1 MIRLEKKSKIFT
13 PKRIILVIL
22 YAMLLV
28 YVFCSESW
36 STGKVVFVLGLSN
49 YLFFLFDSSFFE
61 GDDEIGSDEDDDGSD
76 GD

>member
-13 PKRIILVIL
+13 PKRIILAIL

-36 STGKVVFVLGLSN
+36 STGKVVCVLGLNN
-49 YLFFLFDSSFFE
+49 YLFFLFDSSFIE
-61 GDDEIGSDEDDDGSD
+61 GDDEIGDDEDGSD
-76 GD
+76 SD